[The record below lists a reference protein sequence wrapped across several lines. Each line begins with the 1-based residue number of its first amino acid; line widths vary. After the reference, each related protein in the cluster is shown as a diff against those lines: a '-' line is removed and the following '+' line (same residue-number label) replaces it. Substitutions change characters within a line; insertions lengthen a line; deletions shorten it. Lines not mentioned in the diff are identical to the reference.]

1 MNIEKR
7 FKNDTFNIGT
17 YYLAPYART
26 ESHIKAA
33 AECGIDFFV
42 NIPNDTA
49 LLKQLHQYNIGAI
62 VTGVLPSWFGGDG
75 SNAGQM
81 AEKNPLP
88 LYQQALDNFI
98 DAPNILG
105 IDTGDEPSC
114 LEFPHY
120 GKIFSYIQEMLPH
133 IQPYLN
139 IYPCYAVKGSNT
151 DEEIL
156 TQLRCDTYSD
166 YIDAYCRHVPSNYIC
181 FDYYLYSASL
191 TGLYNS
197 LITVTDACRKYK
209 RKFHM
214 VLQVNS
220 HEPEVWISTN
230 KLRFQAFTAM
240 AFGVDTIIWA
250 CYTAGWWHH
259 HVLDK
264 NGEKTEQYE
273 KLKKVNSEIH
283 FLGKEYNKYRS
294 RKTHFLGNHSVSEIT
309 CEKTLSTDFVQHLQS
324 SHQEALLVNVMDSDT
339 SHALFICAAND
350 YYDKQPKTFCISL
363 EASGYH
369 ITLFKN
375 ETCQLLSPD
384 SDNRFTFEILPNE
397 GALLTFVS
405 SKDS

>member
-1 MNIEKR
+1 MRIEKR
-7 FKNDTFNIGT
+7 FYNNNLNIGT

-26 ESHIKAA
+26 DAHIKAA

-42 NIPNDTA
+42 NIPNDET

-62 VTGVLPSWFGGDG
+62 VTGVFPSWFGGDG

-81 AEKNPLP
+81 AEKNPLS
-88 LYQQALDNFI
+88 LYQKAIDNFT
-98 DAPNILG
+98 DAPNIIG

-120 GKIFSYIQEMLPH
+120 GQIFTLTQETLPH
-133 IQPYLN
+133 LQPYLN

-151 DEEIL
+151 PDEII
-156 TQLRCDTYSD
+156 TQFQCDTYAE
-166 YIDAYCRHVPSNYIC
+166 YIEAYCQNVSSDYIC

-197 LITVTDACRKYK
+197 LLTVSNACHKYN
-209 RKFHM
+209 RKFYM

-220 HEPEVWISTN
+220 HEPDVWISTN
-230 KLRFQAFTAM
+230 QLRFQAFTAM

-250 CYTAGWWHH
+250 CYTAGWWYN

-264 NGEKTEQYE
+264 NGEQTEQYE

-283 FLGKEYNKYRS
+283 FLGKEYKRYHS
-294 RKTHFLGNHSVSEIT
+294 RETLFLGNHSAAEIT
-309 CEKTLSTDFVQHLQS
+309 GDESFSTDFVQCLYS
-324 SHQEALLVNVMDSDT
+324 EHQEALLINIMDSET

-350 YYDKQPKTFCISL
+350 CYDKQAEAFQITFN
-363 EASGYH
+363 APDYYV
-369 ITLFKN
+369 TLYKN
-375 ETCQLLSPD
+375 ETYKSLSSD
-384 SDNRFTFEILPNE
+384 SDNRFIFEILPNE
-397 GALLTFVS
+397 GALLTFTPY
-405 SKDS
+405 K

>member
-1 MNIEKR
+1 MKNEKR
-7 FKNDTFNIGT
+7 FRIDNLNIGT

-26 ESHIKAA
+26 EAHIKDA

-42 NIPNDTA
+42 NIPNDAA

-62 VTGVLPSWFGGDG
+62 VTGVFPSWFGGDG
-75 SNAGQM
+75 SNAGQL
-81 AEKNPLP
+81 AIKNPLS
-88 LYQQALDNFI
+88 LYQNAITGFT
-98 DAPNILG
+98 DAPNVLG

-120 GKIFSYIQEMLPH
+120 GKIFTYTQEKLPH

-151 DEEIL
+151 DVEIHN
-156 TQLRCDTYSD
+156 QLRCDTYID
-166 YIDAYCRHVPSNYIC
+166 YIESYCKHVPSDYIC

-197 LITVTDACRKYK
+197 LITVTNACRKYQ
-209 RKFHM
+209 RKFYM

-220 HEPEVWISTN
+220 HEPDIWISTN

-250 CYTAGWWHH
+250 CYTAGWWYH
-259 HVLDK
+259 HVLDE
-264 NGEKTEQYE
+264 NGKKTEQYD

-283 FLGKEYNKYRS
+283 FLGEHYKKYHS
-294 RKTHFLGNHSVSEIT
+294 RETHFLGNHSVEEIT
-309 CEKTLSTDFVQHLQS
+309 CEKSFSTDFVQHLQS
-324 SHQEALLVNVMDSDT
+324 EHQEALLVNILDSDA

-350 YYDKQPKTFCISL
+350 CYDKHPDAF
-363 EASGYH
+363 H
-369 ITLFKN
+369 ITFESPNYDVILFKN
-375 ETCQLLSPD
+375 ETSHSLLSD
-384 SDNRFTFEILPNE
+384 SNGSFTFEMLPNE

-405 SKDS
+405 SKEP

>member
-1 MNIEKR
+1 MKNKNFLNTQNI
-7 FKNDTFNIGT
+7 NIGA

-26 ESHIKAA
+26 EAHIKAA
-33 AECGIDFFV
+33 AECGINFFV
-42 NIPNDTA
+42 NIPNDTI
-49 LLKQLHQYNIGAI
+49 LLEQLYQYNIGAI
-62 VTGVLPSWFGGDG
+62 VTGIFPSWFGGDG

-81 AEKNPLP
+81 SEKNPLC
-88 LYQQALDNFI
+88 LYQKAIDNFK

-120 GKIFSYIQEMLPH
+120 GKIFSCIQETCSH

-139 IYPCYAVKGSNT
+139 IYPDYAVKGSNT
-151 DEEIL
+151 DEEIH
-156 TQLRCDTYSD
+156 TQLQCDTYSD
-166 YIDAYCRHVPSNYIC
+166 YIESYCRHVPSDYIC

-191 TGLYNS
+191 AGLYNS

-209 RKFHM
+209 RKFYM

-250 CYTAGWWHH
+250 CYTAGWWHN

-264 NGEKTEQYE
+264 NGEPTEQYE

-283 FLGKEYNKYRS
+283 FLGEQYKNYHS
-294 RKTHFLGNHSVSEIT
+294 RETHFLGNHSVTEIISE
-309 CEKTLSTDFVQHLQS
+309 SSFNTDFVQHLYPE
-324 SHQEALLVNVMDSDT
+324 HQEAILVNVMDSGT

-350 YYDKQPKTFCISL
+350 CFDEHPVAFRISF
-363 EASGYH
+363 EAPDCNV
-369 ITLFKN
+369 TLFKN
-375 ETCQLLSPD
+375 EVCRPLS
-384 SDNRFTFEILPNE
+384 SDTDGRFSFEIVSNE
-397 GALLTFVS
+397 GAFLTFVS
-405 SKDS
+405 SK